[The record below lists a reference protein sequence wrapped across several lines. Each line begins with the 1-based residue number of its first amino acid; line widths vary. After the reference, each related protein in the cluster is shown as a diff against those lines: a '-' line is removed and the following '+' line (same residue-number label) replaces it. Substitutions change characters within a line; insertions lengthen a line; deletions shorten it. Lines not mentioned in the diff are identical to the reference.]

1 MKLNLKGRLL
11 NHLPSIRRPLNN
23 DGGFQEFVANY
34 GWVFS
39 NSNKSIGD
47 YSLYKQAERNVYVY
61 RSIQV
66 ISDTFL
72 INGFNII
79 NPDETNIIEER
90 VRYLTNVFNNPQGY
104 QSEMTYAMFHK
115 QYINS
120 FELTGDAFI
129 EVDYDKITWDERE
142 SKVLTG
148 FQFIPPSLL
157 KWFEDTHQ
165 WGYRDKP
172 GIRYEPDELIH
183 IYEPGINIREL
194 KYGVSK
200 LEKVRLPIL
209 MLCLGLEHNLNLLE
223 NDGIDPKAILSFDK
237 DINDESFVRE
247 LSRLQALSDARKK
260 GGTLAVKGASFQSGG
275 MNNQDLDFMSLMELA
290 RDMIITAYGVQPS
303 KLTIRETAS
312 LGSGTGESQ
321 DKDFKDMMNAKAR
334 IIEGAF
340 NKVLGHNGFREQF
353 LFNEMDIEDKLKRT
367 QIEQNKLNSG
377 VVTVN
382 EVRKEY
388 GLEPVPW
395 GDLPNTLQNNQLTNP
410 SLANNTNV
418 DDGVLKRYK
427 NNLVQADLL
436 NTWRRP

>member
-1 MKLNLKGRLL
+1 MKLDLKGRLR
-11 NHLPSIRRPLNN
+11 NHLPSIRRPLNPSN
-23 DGGFQEFVANY
+23 SGFQEFISGY
-34 GWVFS
+34 GWIFQ
-39 NSNKSIGD
+39 NSNKSLGEYD
-47 YSLYKQAERNVYVY
+47 LYKQAERNVYVY

-72 INGFNII
+72 INGFEIN
-79 NPDETNIIEER
+79 NPDESNIVKER

-104 QSEMTYAMFHK
+104 QSELTYAMFHK

-129 EVDYDKITWDERE
+129 EVDYDEVDWSDEEYR
-142 SKVLTG
+142 VLSG
-148 FQFIPPSLL
+148 FQFVPPSLL
-157 KWFEDTHQ
+157 KWFDDTSQ

-172 GIRYEPDELIH
+172 SIRYEPDELVH

-200 LEKVRLPIL
+200 LDKIRLPLL
-209 MLCLGLEHNLNLLE
+209 MLFLGLNHNLDLLE

-237 DINDESFVRE
+237 EISDESFTKE
-247 LSRLQALSDARKK
+247 LSRLQVLSDARKK

-275 MNNQDLDFMSLMELA
+275 MNNQDLDFLSLMELC

-303 KLTIRETAS
+303 KLGIRETAS

-334 IIEGAF
+334 VIEGAF

-367 QIEQNKLNSG
+367 QIEQNKLNNG

-395 GDLPNTLQNNQLTNP
+395 GDLPNTLQSTMESNMENP
-410 SLANNTNV
+410 VNY
-418 DDGVLKRYK
+418 DILKRYK

-436 NTWRRP
+436 NKWGE

>member
-1 MKLNLKGRLL
+1 MKLNLKGRLR
-11 NHLPSIRRPLNN
+11 NHLPSIRRPLNPDN
-23 DGGFQEFVANY
+23 SGFQEFIANY
-34 GWVFS
+34 GWIFQ
-39 NSNKSIGD
+39 NSNKSIGEYD
-47 YSLYKQAERNVYVY
+47 LYKNAERNVYVY

-72 INGFNII
+72 INGFEIN
-79 NPDETNIIEER
+79 NPDESNIVKER

-104 QSEMTYAMFHK
+104 QSELTYAMFHK

-129 EVDYDKITWDERE
+129 EVDYDNVDWSDEE
-142 SKVLTG
+142 YHVLSG

-157 KWFEDTHQ
+157 KWYDDTNQ

-172 GIRYEPDELIH
+172 NIRYEPDELVH

-200 LEKVRLPIL
+200 LDKIRLPLL
-209 MLCLGLEHNLNLLE
+209 MLVLGLNHNLELLE

-237 DINDESFVRE
+237 DISDESFTKE
-247 LSRLQALSDARKK
+247 LSRLQVLSDARKK

-275 MNNQDLDFMSLMELA
+275 MNNQDLDFMSLMELC

-303 KLTIRETAS
+303 KLGIRETAS

-334 IIEGAF
+334 VIEGAF

-367 QIEQNKLNSG
+367 QIEQNKLNNG

-382 EVRKEY
+382 EVRKDY

-395 GDLPNTLQNNQLTNP
+395 GDLPNTLQSTMESSMENPVNN
-410 SLANNTNV
+410 
-418 DDGVLKRYK
+418 DILKRYK

-436 NTWRRP
+436 NQWGK